1 MASKNTLRYLLLLL
15 VAAGCVGKQQGEQTN
30 KLQVPAQVIS
40 CTKGM
45 LPGDSAIFMQGG
57 GFAYE
62 ATTENKLRPSS
73 IPSGMVWIPGGDFS
87 MGLPDPVRMSEGGL
101 ESMEDARPIHRVRVN
116 PFFMD
121 EHEVTNREFAAFV
134 KATGYVT
141 IAEQIPSAEEFPG
154 VDPSL
159 LRPGS
164 IVFSPPAQQTS
175 LSDYTQWWQYR
186 ASANWR
192 QPEGPGSSIKGRE
205 DHPVVH
211 IAWED
216 AAAYAKWA
224 GKRLPTEAEWE
235 FAARG
240 GKTGQLF
247 VWGNRFRSNDQYMA
261 NTFQGEFP
269 YKNSAADGYAGTAP
283 VKRFTSNEYGLY
295 DMAGNV
301 WEWCA
306 DWYHYDYY
314 KDLSDAITKNPVG
327 PSSAYDPLEPGI
339 AKKVQRGGSFLCTD
353 QYCTRY
359 LVGSRGKGDWRAG
372 TSHVGFRCVKD
383 IPSSII
389 P

>member
-1 MASKNTLRYLLLLL
+1 ML
-15 VAAGCVGKQQGEQTN
+15 GCVNKKGDTHSS
-30 KLQVPAQVIS
+30 KLQAPSGVIS

-45 LPGDSAIFMQGG
+45 LPGDSVIFLEEGG
-57 GFAYE
+57 LAYE
-62 ATTENKLRPSS
+62 TTVENKAVPAVV
-73 IPSGMVWIPGGDFS
+73 PDGMVWIPGGTFS
-87 MGLPDPVRMSEGGL
+87 MGLPDPVRMSEGGK
-101 ESMEDARPIHRVRVN
+101 ESMEDARPIHRVQLSS
-116 PFFMD
+116 FFMD
-121 EHEVTNREFAAFV
+121 EHEVTNKQFADFV
-134 KATGYVT
+134 KATGYKT
-141 IAEQIPSAEEFPG
+141 IAEQVPSAEEFPG

-164 IVFSPPAQQTS
+164 IVFSPPANQTS

-186 ASANWR
+186 PSTNWR
-192 QPEGPGSSIKGRE
+192 QPEGPGSTIKGRE
-205 DHPVVH
+205 NHPVVH
-211 IAWED
+211 VAWED

-247 VWGNRFRSNDQYMA
+247 VWGNRYKMNDQYMA

-269 YKNSAADGYAGTAP
+269 SKNSKEDGYAGTAP
-283 VKRFTSNEYGLY
+283 VKMFKPNKYGLY

-306 DWYHYDYY
+306 DWYQYEYY
-314 KDLSDAITKNPVG
+314 KEFSTSTAKNPTG
-327 PSSAYDPLEPGI
+327 PSTSFDPLEPGI

-359 LVGSRGKGDWRAG
+359 FVGSRGKGDWRAG
-372 TSHVGFRCVKD
+372 TSHIGFRCVSD
-383 IPSSII
+383 IQ
-389 P
+389 

>member
-1 MASKNTLRYLLLLL
+1 MTRQTWLLLL
-15 VAAGCVGKQQGEQTN
+15 VLLMLSGCANLPNETKSSRIKQ
-30 KLQVPAQVIS
+30 PASVIS
-40 CTKGM
+40 CAAGM
-45 LPGDSAIFMQGG
+45 LPGDSTIFMKEGG
-57 GFAYE
+57 HAYKPTLE
-62 ATTENKLRPSS
+62 TGIMPSV
-73 IPSGMVWIPGGDFS
+73 IPPGMVWIPGGEFS
-87 MGLPDPVRMSEGGL
+87 RGLPNPASLSEGGQ
-101 ESMEDARPIHRVRVN
+101 EAMEDARPIHRVQLD

-121 EHEVTNREFAAFV
+121 EHEVTNKQFAEFV
-134 KATGYVT
+134 KATGYKT
-141 IAEQIPSAEEFPG
+141 IAEQTPSAEEFPG

-159 LRPGS
+159 LRAGS
-164 IVFSPPAQQTS
+164 IVFSPPSSPAS
-175 LSDYTQWWQYR
+175 LSDYTQWWEYR
-186 ASANWR
+186 SSTNWR
-192 QPEGPGSSIKGRE
+192 QPEGPGSTIKGRE

-211 IAWED
+211 VAWED

-247 VWGNRFRSNDQYMA
+247 VWGNRYKMNDQYMA

-269 YKNSAADGYAGTAP
+269 YKNSNEDGYAGTAP
-283 VKRFTSNEYGLY
+283 VKMFKPNGYGLF

-306 DWYHYDYY
+306 DWYQYEYY
-314 KDLSDAITKNPVG
+314 KEFSTSTAKNPTG
-327 PSSAYDPLEPGI
+327 PSSSFDPLEPGI

-372 TSHVGFRCVKD
+372 TSHVGFRCVRD
-383 IPSSII
+383 IQ
-389 P
+389 